1 VSEARF
7 NLRTAYKKMVEWGL
21 EIRAVELEENDVRL
35 DIGSPALYW
44 ESQNLSYRHS
54 VEKKRKDD

>member
-1 VSEARF
+1 
-7 NLRTAYKKMVEWGL
+7 MVEWGL